1 MIRIN
6 LLETA
11 KGKNKRSGSG
21 PSLPSMELGDLGSPK
36 LKVLV
41 IVLVAGLFNLAYWY
55 RLDHQG
61 KAIEAKLKVQEQR
74 NRELADVKARYLER
88 QEVGVAA

>member
-11 KGKNKRSGSG
+11 KGKNKRAGV
-21 PSLPSMELGDLGSPK
+21 PSMPSIELGDMGSPK

-41 IVLVAGLFNLAYWY
+41 VLLLAGVLNL
-55 RLDHQG
+55 G
-61 KAIEAKLKVQEQR
+61 
-74 NRELADVKARYLER
+74 
-88 QEVGVAA
+88 